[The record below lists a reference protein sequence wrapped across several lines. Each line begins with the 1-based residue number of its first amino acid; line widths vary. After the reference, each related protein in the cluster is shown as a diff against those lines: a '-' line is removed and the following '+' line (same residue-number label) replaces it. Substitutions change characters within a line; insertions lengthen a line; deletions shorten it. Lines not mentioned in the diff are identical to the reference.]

1 VAPFCAV
8 LPWLGGGVKWA
19 AKMEPHADPGLRRP
33 VQVPS
38 NAHCRMMLHPACTAA
53 HPCNAT
59 QLPQGLFAIAQ
70 RDIRIIP
77 EAVLV
82 AFRCGWVVVVV
93 NCRAVLPRDCVGL
106 WGRHV
111 VWCTGMVCC
120 CCLVL
125 SQARIP

>member
-1 VAPFCAV
+1 MAPFCAV

-19 AKMEPHADPGLRRP
+19 AKMEQHADPGLCRP

-59 QLPQGLFAIAQ
+59 QLPQGLFVIAQ

-77 EAVLV
+77 KAVLV
-82 AFRCGWVVVVV
+82 AFRWVVVGMLPVELPSGAAEGLRRLV
-93 NCRAVLPRDCVGL
+93 GRACGLVHRDAVQL
-106 WGRHV
+106 F
-111 VWCTGMVCC
+111 
-120 CCLVL
+120 L
-125 SQARIP
+125 QAHIP